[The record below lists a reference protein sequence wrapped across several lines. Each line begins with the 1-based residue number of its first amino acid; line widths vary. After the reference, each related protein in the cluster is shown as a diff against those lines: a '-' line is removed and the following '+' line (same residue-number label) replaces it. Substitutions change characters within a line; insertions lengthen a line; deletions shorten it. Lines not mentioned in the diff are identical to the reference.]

1 MIANK
6 TPNEWFAEYGASH
19 KNKTNKA
26 IHWVCVPAIYLTIIG
41 LLWDIPVPT
50 AIGQSLAWFNWGYAG
65 IVFSV
70 VFYLMFSA
78 RLAVGLILFLF
89 ACSAIL
95 ELYSHSTLANTLPTW
110 GMSLILFIIAWIFQF
125 IGHKIEGA
133 KPSFLKDI
141 VFLMVGPAF
150 FMGYIYRRLGLSY

>member
-6 TPNEWFAEYGASH
+6 TANEWFAEYGASH

-26 IHWVCVPAIYLTIIG
+26 IHWICVPAIYLTIIG
-41 LLWDIPVPT
+41 LLWDIPAPAFIT
-50 AIGQSLAWFNWGYAG
+50 ESLVWFNWGYVG
-65 IVFSV
+65 IAFSV
-70 VFYLMFSA
+70 AFYLLFSA
-78 RLAVGLILFLF
+78 RLAIGLILFLIV
-89 ACSAIL
+89 CSTIL
-95 ELYSHSTLANTLPTW
+95 ELYSRSPLASTLPTW
-110 GMSLILFIIAWIFQF
+110 AMSLSLFIIAWILQF

-133 KPSFLKDI
+133 KPSFFKDI